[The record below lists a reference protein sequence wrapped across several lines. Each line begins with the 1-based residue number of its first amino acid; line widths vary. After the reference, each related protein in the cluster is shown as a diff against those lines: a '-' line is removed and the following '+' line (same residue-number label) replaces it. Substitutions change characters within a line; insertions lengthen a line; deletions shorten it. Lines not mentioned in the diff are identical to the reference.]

1 MRWNLLLAAL
11 AGSWGIVSII
21 VSGVALPSQA
31 LVAWRCLLGVVALVA
46 ILAVLRRTS
55 ELRVRV
61 QRQRILLLALV
72 LGFHW
77 LLFFEALKRTSV
89 AVAILSV
96 YTAPIFVAI
105 LAPRMLP
112 ERQSRVALLALA
124 ISAPG
129 LVLVAFAGE
138 GGSSANPVGIACGVG
153 AAVLFALLII
163 GVKAIGHAVSPL
175 VFNFWQFLIVG
186 VGFFPL
192 AFASGDAVPRGVE
205 WLYVGILG
213 VLFTGISSPIHF
225 WLLQRTTAQTAGLL
239 AYVEPVSASLLAW
252 AILGEAVG
260 WQVAVG
266 GAAVLLGGA
275 LVVVGETAP
284 PAPPMAAPAVAHGEA
299 D

>member
-11 AGSWGIVSII
+11 AASWGIVSII
-21 VSGVALPSQA
+21 VAGVALPSEA
-31 LVAWRCLLGVVALVA
+31 LVAWRCPLAVVALVA
-46 ILAVLRRTS
+46 ILAVVRRTS

-61 QRQRILLLALV
+61 GRHRIVLLALA

-77 LLFFEALKRTSV
+77 LFFFEALKRTSV
-89 AVAILSV
+89 AVAILSL

-112 ERQSRVALLALA
+112 ERQSRIALLALA

-129 LVLVAFAGE
+129 LVLIALGGE
-138 GGSSANPVGIACGVG
+138 GGSTADPAGISFGVG
-153 AAVLFALLII
+153 AAVLFALIII
-163 GVKAIGHAVSPL
+163 GVKAFGDAVSPL
-175 VFNFWQFLIVG
+175 VLGFWQYLVVG
-186 VGFFPL
+186 VAFFPL
-192 AFASGDAVPRGVE
+192 AFARGDAVPAGVE
-205 WLYVGILG
+205 WLYVALLG
-213 VLFTGISSPIHF
+213 VVFTGISGPIHY
-225 WLLQRTTAQTAGLL
+225 WLLQRATAQTAGLL

-252 AILGEAVG
+252 AILGQAVG

-284 PAPPMAAPAVAHGEA
+284 PPSAAPAVAHGEA
-299 D
+299 E

>member
-11 AGSWGIVSII
+11 AASWGIVSII
-21 VSGVALPSQA
+21 VAGVALPSQA

-46 ILAVLRRTS
+46 ILAALRRAS

-61 QRQRILLLALV
+61 ERPRILLLSLA

-89 AVAILSV
+89 AVAILSL

-112 ERQSRVALLALA
+112 ERQSRIALLALA

-129 LVLVAFAGE
+129 LVLVALAGE

-163 GVKAIGHAVSPL
+163 GVKAIGRTISPL

-186 VGFFPL
+186 AAFLPL
-192 AFASGDAVPRGVE
+192 ALTSGDAVPRGVE
-205 WLYVGILG
+205 WLYVGLLG
-213 VLFTGISSPIHF
+213 IVFTGISSPIHF

-252 AILGEAVG
+252 TILDQAVG
-260 WQVAVG
+260 WQVAAG
-266 GAAVLLGGA
+266 AAAVLLGGA

-284 PAPPMAAPAVAHGEA
+284 PPSAAPAVAHGDA

>member
-11 AGSWGIVSII
+11 AASWGIVSII
-21 VSGVALPSQA
+21 VAGVALPSQA

-46 ILAVLRRTS
+46 ILAALRRAS

-61 QRQRILLLALV
+61 ERPRILLLSLA

-89 AVAILSV
+89 AVAILSL

-112 ERQSRVALLALA
+112 ERQSRIALLALA

-129 LVLVAFAGE
+129 LVLVALAGE

-163 GVKAIGHAVSPL
+163 GVKAIGRTISPL

-186 VGFFPL
+186 AAFLPL
-192 AFASGDAVPRGVE
+192 ALTSGDAVPRGVE
-205 WLYVGILG
+205 WLYVGLLG
-213 VLFTGISSPIHF
+213 IVFTGISSPIHF

-252 AILGEAVG
+252 AILDQAVG
-260 WQVAVG
+260 WQVAAG
-266 GAAVLLGGA
+266 AAAVLLGGA

-284 PAPPMAAPAVAHGEA
+284 PPSAAPAVAHGDA

>member
-11 AGSWGIVSII
+11 AASWGIVSII
-21 VSGVALPSQA
+21 VAGVALPSEA
-31 LVAWRCLLGVVALVA
+31 LVAWRCLLAVVALVA
-46 ILAVLRRTS
+46 ILAVVRRTS

-61 QRQRILLLALV
+61 GRHRIVLLALA

-77 LLFFEALKRTSV
+77 LFFFEALKRTSV
-89 AVAILSV
+89 AVAILSL

-112 ERQSRVALLALA
+112 ERQSRIALLALA

-129 LVLVAFAGE
+129 LVLIALGGE
-138 GGSSANPVGIACGVG
+138 GGSTADPAGISFGVG
-153 AAVLFALLII
+153 AAVLFALIII
-163 GVKAIGHAVSPL
+163 GVKAFGDAVSPL
-175 VFNFWQFLIVG
+175 VLGFWQYLVVG
-186 VGFFPL
+186 VAFFPL
-192 AFASGDAVPRGVE
+192 AFARGDAVPAGVE
-205 WLYVGILG
+205 WLYVALLG
-213 VLFTGISSPIHF
+213 VVFTGISGPIHY
-225 WLLQRTTAQTAGLL
+225 WLLQRATAQTAGLL

-252 AILGEAVG
+252 AILGQAVG

-284 PAPPMAAPAVAHGEA
+284 PPSAAPAVAHGEA
-299 D
+299 E